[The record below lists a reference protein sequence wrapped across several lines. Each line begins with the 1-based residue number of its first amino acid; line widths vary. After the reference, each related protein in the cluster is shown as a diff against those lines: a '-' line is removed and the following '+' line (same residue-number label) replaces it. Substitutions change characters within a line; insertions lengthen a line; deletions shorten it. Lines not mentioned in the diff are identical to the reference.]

1 MALDGNSE
9 DGSDIFW
16 PGYVDAVTN
25 LVLNLLFLLTIMT
38 TAVFMFALELG
49 RAKPGKDAA
58 VQVEAP
64 VEPQQMFD
72 PLKEREEAVGAL
84 RKQVEALNRE
94 APTEVEAIKKQV
106 QAINEALEREA
117 KLLKQ
122 LQVPPKVAPSQ
133 VPNEASPPQKVI
145 PATSTVPKPERGLD
159 QAAETGGGIIVRFTD
174 EAVSLT
180 EAEMRTLRTT
190 LAPVVASGGARI
202 EVVVPRGFSEA
213 KRLGFYRAMAVRNL
227 MIEMKLPPDRID
239 VSVREGRAS
248 SNASLV
254 RVSPR

>member
-1 MALDGNSE
+1 MALEGNNE

-38 TAVFMFALELG
+38 VAVFMFALELG

-58 VQVEAP
+58 IQVETPA
-64 VEPQQMFD
+64 EPQVMFD
-72 PLKEREEAVGAL
+72 PLKERQEAVGAL

-94 APTEVEAIKKQV
+94 APTEVEALKKQIT
-106 QAINEALEREA
+106 AINEALDREA
-117 KLLKQ
+117 RLLKQ
-122 LQVPPKVAPSQ
+122 LEVPRRVEPVQ
-133 VPNEASPPQKVI
+133 VPNELSPAQKVL
-145 PATSTVPKPERGLD
+145 PATSAVARPDKGLD
-159 QAAETGGGIIVRFTD
+159 QATETGGGIIVRFTD

-180 EAEMRTLRTT
+180 EAETRALRGV
-190 LAPVVASGGARI
+190 LGPVVAAGGARI

-227 MIEMKLPPDRID
+227 LVEMKLPTERID
-239 VSVREGRAS
+239 VSVREGKS
-248 SNASLV
+248 SANASLV
-254 RVSPR
+254 RVTPR